1 MSQRFSSKLGVQVSL
16 CCSLSSRRVNVFT
29 SSKMFNT
36 LPLAI
41 VVGVNGCKFLSIEMG
56 LVLVVNKGKMCKID
70 QMAKE

>member
-16 CCSLSSRRVNVFT
+16 CRSLSGRRVNTFT

-41 VVGVNGCKFLSIEMG
+41 VVGVNSCNFLSIEMG
-56 LVLVVNKGKMCKID
+56 LVVDKGKTCKVNE
-70 QMAKE
+70 MVVG